1 MGCDNYINSLVT
13 DDLVEDIEMIGSVK
27 DIVQKRVFQRELR
40 GLIDNEAGGAC
51 LPATDMEM
59 GDMHFVTL
67 SQFLKDIVM
76 TGWYRM
82 MDIILGG
89 NKKDLHTSHN
99 SGTSA
104 FSLDEWIIFSWI

>member
-1 MGCDNYINSLVT
+1 MEVIRG
-13 DDLVEDIEMIGSVK
+13 VEGVM
-27 DIVQKRVFQRELR
+27 QKRASQGELR
-40 GLIDNEAGGAC
+40 GFIDNEAGGAC
-51 LPATDMEM
+51 LPPTDMEM

-89 NKKDLHTSHN
+89 NKEDLHTSHN

-104 FSLDEWIIFSWI
+104 FSVDDWIIFSCIRASL

>member
-1 MGCDNYINSLVT
+1 MGCDNHINSLVT
-13 DDLVEDIEMIGSVK
+13 DDLVEEMKVVRCVEG
-27 DIVQKRVFQRELR
+27 IVQKRVFQRELR
-40 GLIDNEAGGAC
+40 GFIDNEAGGAC

-82 MDIILGG
+82 MDIILGR
-89 NKKDLHTSHN
+89 NKEDLHMSHDF
-99 SGTSA
+99 GTSE
-104 FSLDEWIIFSWI
+104 FSPDKWIIFSWI

>member
-13 DDLVEDIEMIGSVK
+13 DDLVEDMEVVWGVEG
-27 DIVQKRVFQRELR
+27 IVQKRVFQRKLR
-40 GLIDNEAGGAC
+40 GFIDNEAGGAC

-76 TGWYRM
+76 TGWYWM

-89 NKKDLHTSHN
+89 NKKDLHTSYD